1 MNCKGSIL
9 NFVPHRVVRETRVTA
24 FFSHVMIGLSIF
36 IMFAMAYIPTPVLF
50 LHVVMSEL

>member
-24 FFSHVMIGLSIF
+24 IFSHVMIGLSIF
-36 IMFAMAYIPTPVLF
+36 IMFAMAYIPTPVLL